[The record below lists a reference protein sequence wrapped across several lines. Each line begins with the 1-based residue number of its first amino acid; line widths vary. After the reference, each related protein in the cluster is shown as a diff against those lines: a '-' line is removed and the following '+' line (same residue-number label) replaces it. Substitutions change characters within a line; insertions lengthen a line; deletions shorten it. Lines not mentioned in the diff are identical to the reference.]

1 MAVIP
6 PGTPYSSHLGPSD
19 FLLYQEMKLQLPG
32 CCFLDV
38 PKIQE
43 QLLTTPHMIP
53 KRVVPGAILAV
64 AEMLDPLHKL
74 RRG

>member
-1 MAVIP
+1 MAVISP
-6 PGTPYSSHLGPSD
+6 CPPYSPDLGPSD
-19 FLLYQEMKLQLPG
+19 FLLYQEMKSQLLG

-53 KRVVPGAILAV
+53 KRVVPGIILAV